1 MELVDWG
8 LQDARNGDYVSALQ
22 RLEESLEQSQAL
34 LTDPALMEPLD
45 FPRDHY
51 LAILAPLLFPLLLPF
66 CAGLIREAKRY
77 KKLKQNKL

>member
-34 LTDPALMEPLD
+34 LTNPALMEPLD
-45 FPRDHY
+45 FPEITTWPFLLRFYFHCCCPFVRD
-51 LAILAPLLFPLLLPF
+51 
-66 CAGLIREAKRY
+66 
-77 KKLKQNKL
+77 